1 MKKTLFLMGAVLTV
15 VMCSGCGQGSGQS
28 TSLDSDNMAPGSATA
43 ATTEINIEAAGTA
56 AAPQL
61 ATADSSAGAGAVEA
75 PMEQASL
82 AVSAKPSVQEIQR
95 ALKNV
100 GLYKGEVDGDLGPRT
115 RRAIEY
121 FQSQNNLVVDGKVGP
136 KTWSKLSGYLNQEPT
151 PDMAA
156 TENTY

>member
-1 MKKTLFLMGAVLTV
+1 MKKTLFLMGAILTMV
-15 VMCSGCGQGSGQS
+15 ILNGCGQGPSQS
-28 TSLDSDNMAPGSATA
+28 ASLDSDNMAQSSTA
-43 ATTEINIEAAGTA
+43 PAATEINIEAVGASAVAPQAAADSAAGTA
-56 AAPQL
+56 A
-61 ATADSSAGAGAVEA
+61 VEA
-75 PMEQASL
+75 SMEQASL
-82 AVSAKPSVQEIQR
+82 AASAKPSVQEIQR